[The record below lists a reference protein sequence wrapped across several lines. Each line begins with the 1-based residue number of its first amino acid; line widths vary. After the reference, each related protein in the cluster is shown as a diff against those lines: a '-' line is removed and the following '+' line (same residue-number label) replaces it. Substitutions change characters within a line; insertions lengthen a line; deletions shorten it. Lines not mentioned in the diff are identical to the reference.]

1 MALACKALA
10 VRRRSGSAKID
21 IIQKMKLLM
30 MILFLPAVAFG
41 VAVEALPVS
50 EYADTEVSTNIP
62 FAVSFDTMSRMNFS
76 LSLDASPSNSVGV
89 SIGEDANGDGNL
101 SPEEAAYTFGFDC
114 GRWFKRSAADDSET
128 VETDN
133 QGQTLIV
140 TSGRAE
146 RNFRLRKSSL
156 DEAWNLVK
164 VTRRGVSEIG
174 EVALV
179 DGRKPGK
186 AVIVR

>member
-1 MALACKALA
+1 MRFVA
-10 VRRRSGSAKID
+10 
-21 IIQKMKLLM
+21 IIA
-30 MILFLPAVAFG
+30 ILPAVAFG
-41 VAVEALPVS
+41 VTVETLPHS

-62 FAVSFDTMSRMNFS
+62 FEVSFDTMSRMNFS
-76 LSLDASPSNSVGV
+76 LSLDASPSNSVEV

-114 GRWFKRSAADDSET
+114 GRWFTRSAADDSET

-146 RNFRLRKSSL
+146 RNFRLRKSRL

-164 VTRRGVSEIG
+164 VTRRGVAEIG
-174 EVALV
+174 EVTLV
-179 DGRKPGK
+179 EGAKPGK

>member
-1 MALACKALA
+1 
-10 VRRRSGSAKID
+10 
-21 IIQKMKLLM
+21 MKLGIIRRMRFPAWL
-30 MILFLPAVAFG
+30 LLVPATAFCAAVESLPAPTF
-41 VAVEALPVS
+41 
-50 EYADTEVSTNIP
+50 ADTEVSTNIP

-76 LSLDASPSNSVGV
+76 ISLEASPSNSVEV
-89 SIGEDANGDGNL
+89 SIGEDTNGDGNL
-101 SPEEAAYTFGFDC
+101 SPEEAAYAFGFDC
-114 GRWFKRSAADDSET
+114 GRWFTRSAADDSET

-146 RNFRLRKSSL
+146 RNFRLRKSRL

-164 VTRRGVSEIG
+164 VTRRGVAEIG

-179 DGRKPGK
+179 EGAKPGK